1 MSHSSGSVAPS
12 EGWER
17 SISAAIQPRKLVR
30 IVWLWFVNSLDT
42 TSISP
47 PGGRPCAS
55 AMRGARYSRVQP
67 IIGASAETHVDRKS
81 PPQIAASTIELHC
94 TVNHSPTVQSQPK
107 IHVPLG

>member
-1 MSHSSGSVAPS
+1 MSHSSGSVAPLKV
-12 EGWER
+12 WER
-17 SISAAIQPRKLVR
+17 SISAAITATETGPDCMVMA
-30 IVWLWFVNSLDT
+30 VNSLDT